1 MCVCGRDWK
10 WKREKATC
18 HHRGGI
24 HRAIMVIPV
33 AIWALQKARDRLSA
47 MTRARLRGE
56 VERGGDGGQTAI
68 SLSSSVSLS
77 QRILKASLSQV
88 VASSIL
94 CLSLL
99 QACNVKGM
107 NWKKRNNSITP
118 SRAQFYFIHSLS
130 RSMCTLLVYTRAR
143 CLNVTTRS
151 LDARCI
157 CNSCIILT
165 SSSSLSLPLV
175 ALSSRYPT
183 QSFGYCFLHWF
194 LKSENYLS
202 AMSSW
207 SFRKRKGMVAV
218 IWYHSRPLNCQGAHW
233 GGTYSSSFLKMYVFV
248 CKDEAASAA
257 WDVQSAAV
265 DLNWQKNDP
274 TELKGALFIKLL
286 SIYSLN
292 D

>member
-1 MCVCGRDWK
+1 MQCEGNELK
-10 WKREKATC
+10 KKKQL
-18 HHRGGI
+18 HH
-24 HRAIMVIPV
+24 PV
-33 AIWALQKARDRLSA
+33 PR
-47 MTRARLRGE
+47 
-56 VERGGDGGQTAI
+56 
-68 SLSSSVSLS
+68 
-77 QRILKASLSQV
+77 
-88 VASSIL
+88 SIL
-94 CLSLL
+94 LHPL
-99 QACNVKGM
+99 
-107 NWKKRNNSITP
+107 
-118 SRAQFYFIHSLS
+118 SLS

-218 IWYHSRPLNCQGAHW
+218 IWYHSGPLNCQGAHW
-233 GGTYSSSFLKMYVFV
+233 GGTYSSSFLKMYVSV